1 MGFKQDYAKESVTS
15 RLELAPRYQYLAEEA
30 AGKGNE
36 KAAESLRKSA
46 ARELEKAE
54 KTFAKYPGLDRSEVE
69 ALAAEKFA
77 SWREKHE
84 GKAAKREEK
93 AAKREEKILDAQT
106 RPVRQGSRRAEVGS
120 YRLSRKQVKA
130 LPAWVKTAIDAEA
143 RAKATWED
151 APPLTKAQRIYRA
164 RCKEEYLAR
173 SEEAKEAHQY
183 LATLEQKGLGVGG
196 AVAAIGI
203 SAILF

>member
-1 MGFKQDYAKESVTS
+1 MGFKQDYAKGSVTS

-30 AGKGNE
+30 AGEGNE

-84 GKAAKREEK
+84 GK

-151 APPLTKAQRIYRA
+151 APPFTKAQRIYRA
-164 RCKEEYLAR
+164 RCEEEYLAR

-183 LATLEQKGLGVGG
+183 LATLENKGLGVGG

>member
-1 MGFKQDYAKESVTS
+1 MGFKQDYAKGSVTTH
-15 RLELAPRYQYLAEEA
+15 LELAPRYQYLAEEA
-30 AGKGNE
+30 AGEGNE
-36 KAAESLRKSA
+36 KAAERLRKSA
-46 ARELEKAE
+46 AKELETAE

-84 GKAAKREEK
+84 GK

-183 LATLEQKGLGVGG
+183 LATLEKKGLGVGG

-203 SAILF
+203 SSILF